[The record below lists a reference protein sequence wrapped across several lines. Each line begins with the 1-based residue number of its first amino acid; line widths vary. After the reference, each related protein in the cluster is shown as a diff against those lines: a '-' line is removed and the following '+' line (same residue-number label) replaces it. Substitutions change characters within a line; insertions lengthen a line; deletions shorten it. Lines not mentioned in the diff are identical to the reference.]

1 MNKYIISHCSKK
13 IMNISLHNKKNG
25 SHTMYRCLQRLAIS
39 VKPNNKWG
47 PGESEHL
54 AQYRKEERVFIDRSM
69 KELLY
74 FNVFGRYSR

>member
-1 MNKYIISHCSKK
+1 
-13 IMNISLHNKKNG
+13 
-25 SHTMYRCLQRLAIS
+25 MYRCLQRLAIS